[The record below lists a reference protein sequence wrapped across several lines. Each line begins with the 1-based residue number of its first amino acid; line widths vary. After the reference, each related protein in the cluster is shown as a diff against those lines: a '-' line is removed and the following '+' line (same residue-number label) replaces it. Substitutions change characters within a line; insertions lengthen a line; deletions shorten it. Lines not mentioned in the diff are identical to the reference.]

1 MEIKFEEEKC
11 LDQLEEM
18 LEYLN
23 KKQKLDGIIFVH
35 GKGKRKTPLQRYIEQ
50 IEDCKEKQQKY
61 SNYNSLFDGRNSF
74 SKTDTDATFMH
85 MKEDHMRN
93 SQLKPG
99 YNIQIGVENE
109 YIIAMDVYSERN
121 DQLTFIPFMDEL
133 EKNLDI
139 KYSNIVADAGYESE
153 ENLTYLTNKEQNA
166 FIKPS
171 TYEKQ
176 KKRSY
181 KNEIGRRENMD
192 YNSDEDYYI
201 CHNDK
206 RLVHILDGTRT
217 SKSGYVANIKIYE
230 CEDCSNCS
238 YKSKCTK
245 SRGNRRLQVS
255 PNFIE
260 KREVSFQNITS
271 ETGIILR
278 MNRSIQVEGAFGV
291 LKQDYGFRRFLT
303 RGKRNVKMEFLLLS
317 FGFNINK
324 LHNRIM
330 YERVGKRLFKQQ
342 KEAS

>member
-1 MEIKFEEEKC
+1 
-11 LDQLEEM
+11 
-18 LEYLN
+18 
-23 KKQKLDGIIFVH
+23 
-35 GKGKRKTPLQRYIEQ
+35 
-50 IEDCKEKQQKY
+50 
-61 SNYNSLFDGRNSF
+61 
-74 SKTDTDATFMH
+74 
-85 MKEDHMRN
+85 
-93 SQLKPG
+93 
-99 YNIQIGVENE
+99 
-109 YIIAMDVYSERN
+109 MDIYCERN
-121 DQLTFIPFMDEL
+121 DQLTFIPSMEGL

-166 FIKPS
+166 FIKTS

-181 KNEIGRRENMD
+181 KNEIGKRENMD
-192 YNSDEDYYI
+192 YNSAEDYYI
-201 CHNDK
+201 CHNHK

-217 SKSGYVANIKIYE
+217 SKSGYISNIKIYE

-245 SRGNRRLQVS
+245 AKGNRRLQVS
-255 PNFIE
+255 PTFIE
-260 KREVSFQNITS
+260 KRGVSFENITS
-271 ETGIILR
+271 ESGIILR

-330 YERVGKRLFKQQ
+330 NDRVGKRLFKQQ